1 MDRDELD
8 RILENHRLWFKVE
21 EDGGECANLNGANLQ
36 GVDLAGANLQGAN
49 LQGANLQ
56 GANLCWAD
64 LQGAD
69 LYEANLR
76 GAIVPPSIRYCWN
89 IRHATFPADALPWL
103 ILHPKWSIF
112 KNTVQIVESN

>member
-1 MDRDELD
+1 MQEADLYGANMRFSSLNRADLREA
-8 RILENHRLWFKVE
+8 RLQ
-21 EDGGECANLNGANLQ
+21 GANLR
-36 GVDLAGANLQGAN
+36 GADLRRAILQEANLQGAN
-49 LQGANLQ
+49 LHEAN
-56 GANLCWAD
+56 

-103 ILHPKWSIF
+103 ILHPKWSDNKDTVRIV
-112 KNTVQIVESN
+112 NT